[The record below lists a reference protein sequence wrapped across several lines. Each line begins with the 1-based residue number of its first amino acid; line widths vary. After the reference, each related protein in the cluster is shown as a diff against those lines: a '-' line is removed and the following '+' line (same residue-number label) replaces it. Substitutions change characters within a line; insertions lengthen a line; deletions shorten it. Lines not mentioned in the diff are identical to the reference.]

1 MNPSPD
7 GDGTDFMTIQ
17 IERWSESSLPNP
29 EELKQCLRSEGYS
42 VFQWSDAPGTKY
54 GPHAHAEDQSHRI
67 ISGGLELRVGH
78 ETYRLRPGDRDYLP
92 ANTIHSAFVPDD
104 EAVTYLIGSKH

>member
-1 MNPSPD
+1 
-7 GDGTDFMTIQ
+7 MTIQ

-29 EELKQCLRSEGYS
+29 EELKQRLRNEGYS

-54 GPHAHAEDQSHRI
+54 DPHAHAEDQSHWI

-78 ETYRLRPGDRDYLP
+78 ETYKLRAGDRDYLP
-92 ANTIHSAFVPDD
+92 ANTIHSAFVTGDKPL
-104 EAVTYLIGSKH
+104 TYLIGAKH

>member
-1 MNPSPD
+1 LAIHID
-7 GDGTDFMTIQ
+7 
-17 IERWSESSLPNP
+17 RWRDPLPP
-29 EELKQCLRSEGYS
+29 ETQDLRARLQNEGYS
-42 VFQWSDAPGTKY
+42 VFQSSDSPGTKY
-54 GPHAHAEDQSHRI
+54 GPHAHAEDQSHWI
-67 ISGGLELRVGH
+67 ISGELKLRIGH